1 MAATTSAVTAASTVE
16 PSTTAAMESATA
28 AAKTAALM
36 PDLAASVIELRM
48 MALVVMPFP
57 RMVLVEV
64 GIIVIAISP
73 TI

>member
-1 MAATTSAVTAASTVE
+1 MAAATSAVAAAATVE
-16 PSTTAAMESATA
+16 ASTTAAMESATA
-28 AAKTAALM
+28 AVKTATLM
-36 PDLAASVIELRM
+36 PDFAASVVELRM

-73 TI
+73 TV